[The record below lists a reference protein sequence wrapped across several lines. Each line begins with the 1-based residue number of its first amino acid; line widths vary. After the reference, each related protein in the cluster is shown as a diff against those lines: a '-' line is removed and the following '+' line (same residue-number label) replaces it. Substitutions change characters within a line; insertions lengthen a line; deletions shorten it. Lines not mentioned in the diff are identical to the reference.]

1 MCLLFAVN
9 MLIAILFLI
18 ALIALIGIVDILA
31 PKIRFIRGHVNIIRL
46 LISGLIVLG
55 IGWCLLSGLSPTMP
69 VEKINEEMRAE
80 QLFVNVRQ
88 DSLKHLMDKKNM
100 KFKTAGIFSSKAT
113 LQFPITSGSTSATRN
128 LTAELNSLAS
138 SFGKKLQVELIA
150 DTDVK
155 LQCPTIKQDGITYVT
170 VPAVVMVNLM
180 EQDYALKIEDSL
192 KPQPSRNRNKR

>member
-88 DSLKHLMDKKNM
+88 DSLKHLMDKK
-100 KFKTAGIFSSKAT
+100 KH
-113 LQFPITSGSTSATRN
+113 
-128 LTAELNSLAS
+128 E
-138 SFGKKLQVELIA
+138 V
-150 DTDVK
+150 
-155 LQCPTIKQDGITYVT
+155 
-170 VPAVVMVNLM
+170 
-180 EQDYALKIEDSL
+180 
-192 KPQPSRNRNKR
+192 

>member
-46 LISGLIVLG
+46 LISDLIVLG

>member
-1 MCLLFAVN
+1 
-9 MLIAILFLI
+9 
-18 ALIALIGIVDILA
+18 
-31 PKIRFIRGHVNIIRL
+31 
-46 LISGLIVLG
+46 
-55 IGWCLLSGLSPTMP
+55 
-69 VEKINEEMRAE
+69 
-80 QLFVNVRQ
+80 
-88 DSLKHLMDKKNM
+88 M

-170 VPAVVMVNLM
+170 VPPVVMVNLM
-180 EQDYALKIEDSL
+180 EQD
-192 KPQPSRNRNKR
+192 